1 MEAIISA
8 GWKKS
13 FWLTSHIGYR
23 TLFGDCRMSQTYAF
37 APETLIKAYALGV
50 FPMADAHDSDD
61 IRFYDPEVRALIP
74 LDDTV
79 GNGIHIPRRLLRTV
93 RKQPFMVTIDHDFP
107 AVISGC
113 AELADDRT
121 DTWINKDIQVL
132 YIALHKMGFAHSIE
146 VWDSDKLVGGLY
158 GVALRAAFFGESM
171 FSRAT
176 DASKIALVHL
186 IARLKTGGFQL
197 LDAQFTN
204 PHLIQFGITEIS
216 RDAFQHKLEKAMAA
230 SADLGLGV
238 ASDEITI
245 PFLDTLSRPV
255 DI

>member
-1 MEAIISA
+1 
-8 GWKKS
+8 
-13 FWLTSHIGYR
+13 
-23 TLFGDCRMSQTYAF
+23 MSQTYAF

-50 FPMADAHDSDD
+50 FPMADGHDSDD

-74 LDDTV
+74 LDGTV
-79 GNGIHIPRRLLRTV
+79 GTGIHIPRRLRRTV
-93 RKQPFMVTIDHDFP
+93 RKTPFNVTIDRDFP
-107 AVISGC
+107 AVIKGC

-121 DTWINKDIQVL
+121 DTWINKDIQAL

-146 VWDSDKLVGGLY
+146 VWYDKRLVGGLY

-186 IARLKTGGFQL
+186 MARLNTGGFQI

-204 PHLIQFGITEIS
+204 PHLVQFGVTEIS
-216 RDAFQHKLEKAMAA
+216 RDAFQDKLAQAMAS
-230 SADLGLGV
+230 SADLRLGT
-238 ASDEITI
+238 ASDELTI
-245 PFLDTLSRPV
+245 GFLDSLSKPS
-255 DI
+255 DS

>member
-1 MEAIISA
+1 
-8 GWKKS
+8 
-13 FWLTSHIGYR
+13 
-23 TLFGDCRMSQTYAF
+23 MSQTYAF

-50 FPMADAHDSDD
+50 FPMADSHDSDD

-74 LDDTV
+74 LDDSV

-93 RKQPFMVTIDHDFP
+93 RKQAFRVTIDEDFP
-107 AVISGC
+107 AVIKGC

-121 DTWINKDIQVL
+121 DTWINKDIQAL

-146 VWDSDKLVGGLY
+146 VWNDNRLVGGLY

-171 FSRAT
+171 FSRTT

-186 IARLKTGGFQL
+186 MARLKTGGFHI

-204 PHLIQFGITEIS
+204 PHLVQFGITEIS
-216 RDAFQHKLEKAMAA
+216 RDAFQEKLAQAMAA
-230 SADLGLGV
+230 SADLQLGT
-238 ASDEITI
+238 ASDDITI
-245 PFLDTLSRPV
+245 GFLDTV
-255 DI
+255 

>member
-1 MEAIISA
+1 
-8 GWKKS
+8 
-13 FWLTSHIGYR
+13 
-23 TLFGDCRMSQTYAF
+23 MSQTYAF

-74 LDDTV
+74 LDDSV
-79 GNGIHIPRRLLRTV
+79 GNGMHIPRRLLRTV
-93 RKQPFMVTIDHDFP
+93 RKQAFRVTIDEDFP
-107 AVISGC
+107 AVIKGC

-121 DTWINKDIQVL
+121 DTWINKDIQAL

-146 VWDSDKLVGGLY
+146 VWDDDRLVGGLY

-171 FSRAT
+171 FSRTT

-186 IARLKTGGFQL
+186 MARLKTGGFHM

-204 PHLIQFGITEIS
+204 PHLLQFGITEIS
-216 RDAFQHKLEKAMAA
+216 RDAFQEKLAQAIAA
-230 SADLGLGV
+230 SADLQLGT
-238 ASDEITI
+238 ASEDITI
-245 PFLDTLSRPV
+245 GFLDS
-255 DI
+255 I

>member
-1 MEAIISA
+1 
-8 GWKKS
+8 
-13 FWLTSHIGYR
+13 
-23 TLFGDCRMSQTYAF
+23 MSQTYAF

-50 FPMADAHDSDD
+50 FPMADSHDSDD

-74 LDDTV
+74 LDDSV
-79 GNGIHIPRRLLRTV
+79 GNGIHIPRRLSRTV
-93 RKQPFMVTIDHDFP
+93 RKQHFKVTIDHDFP

-121 DTWINKDIQVL
+121 DTWINRDIQAL
-132 YIALHKMGFAHSIE
+132 YIALHKMGFAHSVE
-146 VWDSDKLVGGLY
+146 VWDGYKLVGGLY

-186 IARLKTGGFQL
+186 IARLKTGGFHL

-204 PHLIQFGITEIS
+204 PHLVQFGITEIP
-216 RDAFQHKLEKAMAA
+216 RDTFQEKLEKAMAA
-230 SADLGLGV
+230 SADLGLGT
-238 ASDEITI
+238 ASDIMTMR
-245 PFLDTLSRPV
+245 FLDTLSNPS
-255 DI
+255 DS